1 MTVRESWMR
10 TRDRLVAASV
20 VDAALEAE
28 VLLRHAMG
36 VGRAEFF
43 AALGDPVPGVQQ
55 EGADRLVER
64 RVAGEPLAYI
74 VGGREFYGLDFL
86 VNSDVLVPRQ
96 ETELLV
102 DQVLEFYARGPAAT
116 APVVADVGTGSGA
129 IAVAIAV
136 NMPDA
141 TVYATDSSREALEVA
156 DANSRRHRVS
166 NRVRLVHGDLLDAL
180 PGPVDAIVSNPPYLT
195 ATELD
200 GLEPELRR
208 EPASALDGGA
218 DGLDVL
224 GRLIRRAPEYIRR
237 GGLMAVEIAPGQLG
251 DVVRMARA
259 GFPGANVV
267 HVEDLLGLPRVVAV
281 TVQ

>member
-1 MTVRESWMR
+1 MR

-43 AALGDPVPGVQQ
+43 AALGDPVPGIQQ

-64 RVAGEPLAYI
+64 RATGEPLAYI
-74 VGGREFYGLDFL
+74 VGSREFYGLDFL
-86 VNSDVLVPRQ
+86 VNSNVLVPRQ

-102 DQVLEFYARGPAAT
+102 DQLLEFYASRPAAT

-136 NMPDA
+136 NLPGA
-141 TVYATDSSREALEVA
+141 TVYATDSSRGALDVA
-156 DANSRRHRVS
+156 DANSRRHQVS

-180 PGPVDAIVSNPPYLT
+180 PGSVDAIVSNPPYLT
-195 ATELD
+195 TTELD

-208 EPASALDGGA
+208 EPATALDGGA
-218 DGLDVL
+218 DGLHVL

-237 GGLMAVEIAPGQLG
+237 GGLIAVEIAPGQLG
-251 DVVRMARA
+251 DVMQMARA
-259 GFPGANVV
+259 RFPGANVV
-267 HVEDLLGLPRVVAV
+267 YAKDLLGLPRVVAV
-281 TVQ
+281 TVH